1 MTEHEKAEEQVNGGS
16 KNLLKAYFSD
26 THNLLYSYLLSL
38 PLLLLYEAL
47 ILIAQPGSDQMV
59 RISVDVWLKSMF
71 NWFGLNAL
79 NITLILVAFAGL
91 FILYKERELLRRL
104 RFSYFAYLLLEATF
118 YALIVALITQSLVG
132 FIVNMAQSEPFEQLT
147 FFQQIA
153 LSLGAGLYE
162 ELFFRVILVTLLI
175 KLFSLFFTK
184 EWASNSASIILAA
197 MLFSAVHYVGSFGD
211 AFTIGSFLYRFLFG
225 LFLNGIYVKRGFGVT
240 AWTHA
245 IYDLMV
251 IAFL

>member
-1 MTEHEKAEEQVNGGS
+1 MNEKQPEQGVQTPS
-16 KNLLKAYFSD
+16 RLRAYFQD

-47 ILIAQPGSDQMV
+47 ILISQPGSEEMV
-59 RISVDVWLKSMF
+59 RISVDVWLKGLF
-71 NWFGLNAL
+71 GWLGLNAL
-79 NITLILVAFAGL
+79 NITLILAAFGGL
-91 FILYKERELLRRL
+91 FILYKERELLKRL
-104 RFSYFAYLLLEATF
+104 KFNYFAFMLLEAVL
-118 YALIVALITQSLVG
+118 YALIVATVAQTMVGLVFNMLQPETFAQLSL
-132 FIVNMAQSEPFEQLT
+132 
-147 FFQQIA
+147 FQQVA

-175 KLFSLFFTK
+175 KLFSFIFTK
-184 EWASNSASIILAA
+184 PWASNTAAIILAA
-197 MLFSAVHYVGSFGD
+197 MVFSAVHYVGSFGD
-211 AFTIGSFLYRFLFG
+211 AFTLSSFFYRFLFG